1 MELNCCTMRKFYIIL
16 LSVFLFFSAPA
27 YAQKQIPFQQGK
39 VLVDA
44 GLSLGVFGYGTGA
57 RHLAGFPVPLTASL
71 EYGLSNMVGIGPY
84 AGYLHQRV
92 EMPGYT
98 SSFTTMALG
107 GQLVLHLSGLLKEN
121 TDLAIE
127 EEKVD
132 LYVKVLGGYERYGER
147 VNGQRIERQYLAES
161 GKPVVGA
168 VAGARY
174 MFNPSVGAFAEAGAG
189 IFGWVNLGVS
199 LIF

>member
-1 MELNCCTMRKFYIIL
+1 MSKVYIIL

-27 YAQKQIPFQQGK
+27 YAQEQVPFQQGN

-44 GLSLGVFGYGTGA
+44 GLTLGVFGYGLGT
-57 RHLAGFPVPLTASL
+57 RHLAGFPVPLTASM
-71 EYGLSNMVGIGPY
+71 EYGLTNVVGIGPY
-84 AGYLHQRV
+84 AGYLHQKV
-92 EMPGYT
+92 EYVGGS

-121 TDLAIE
+121 TDLAFD

-147 VNGQRIERQYLAES
+147 VNGQRIERQFLAET

-174 MFNPSVGAFAEAGAG
+174 MFNPSVGAFAEGGAG